1 MTSCNLN
8 YPFKGPIS
16 QSVILGVRNSASEFL
31 IIHNSYCN
39 KGYKDKSKRDTQ
51 FDGLIGLMA
60 VSILINKV
68 KNVNSAC
75 KSLGKKDTVLGPSRK
90 GSLWGLCLILV
101 CGAMNLIVRKEGSW
115 GIEARCVANGS
126 EHVSMRTGKLWVMK
140 LKGYFRE
147 C

>member
-8 YPFKGPIS
+8 SPFKGPIS

-31 IIHNSYCN
+31 IIQNSYCN

-68 KNVNSAC
+68 KSVNSAC
-75 KSLGKKDTVLGPSRK
+75 KSLGKKDTVLGS
-90 GSLWGLCLILV
+90 SIH
-101 CGAMNLIVRKEGSW
+101 CGDYVDTVEL
-115 GIEARCVANGS
+115 
-126 EHVSMRTGKLWVMK
+126 
-140 LKGYFRE
+140 
-147 C
+147 